1 MASTIYGDI
10 TPRTAAYAVDKMLE
24 RAQPMLNMAKF
35 AVVTSVPKGRTKV
48 VKWRRYA
55 RLAPTTSALSEGVTP
70 TINNLT
76 STDVTATLAQYG
88 QVVGLSDFI
97 MDTHE
102 DPVLGEFSSSMG
114 ETAGQTLEAIIY
126 SIIKAGSQV
135 QFSNTS
141 LRTTVNTAI
150 NSTTVRKAIRQLKQQ
165 DTKMLTS
172 MLNASDGVGT
182 SPIPPSYVCFCHPNI
197 EMDLQNTSNFASGF
211 TRVQQYGTFKPISDA
226 EIGSFE
232 NIRFVGST
240 LYTPFANAATGT
252 TLNAMLSTGGTY
264 ADVYAS
270 IVVGKDAYATVNL
283 AGSGNGLTP
292 VVVNPKPSDS
302 DPLGQRGY
310 VGFKMYATAAI
321 LNDAWMTRIEHAVT
335 A

>member
-1 MASTIYGDI
+1 MASTVYGDI

-24 RAQPMLNMAKF
+24 RAQPMLNMARF
-35 AVVTSVPKGRTKV
+35 AVVTSVPKGKTKV
-48 VKWRRYA
+48 VKWRRYS
-55 RLAPTTSALSEGVTP
+55 RLAASTSALSEGVTP

-76 STDVTATLAQYG
+76 STDVTATLSQYG
-88 QVVGLSDFI
+88 QVVGLSDQI

-102 DPVLGEFSSSMG
+102 DPVLSEFSASMG

-135 QFSNTS
+135 QFSNTA
-141 LRTTVNTAI
+141 LRTTVNTAMT
-150 NSTTVRKAIRQLKQQ
+150 SVTARKAIRQLKQQ
-165 DTKMLTS
+165 DARPLTS
-172 MLNASDGVGT
+172 MLNATDGVGT
-182 SPIPPSYVCFCHPNI
+182 TPIPPSYVCFCHPNL

-211 TRVQQYGTFKPISDA
+211 TRVQAYGTFKPISDA

-252 TLNAMLSTGGTY
+252 TLNAMLSTGGTF

-283 AGSGNGLTP
+283 ASSGNGLTP

-321 LNDAWMTRIEHAVT
+321 LNDAWMTRIEHAIT

>member
-1 MASTIYGDI
+1 MSSTVYGDI

-24 RAQPMLNMAKF
+24 RAQPMLNMARF

-55 RLAPTTSALSEGVTP
+55 RLAPTTTALREGVTP
-70 TINNLT
+70 TINSLT

-88 QVVGLSDFI
+88 QVVGLSDTI

-102 DPVLGEFSSSMG
+102 DPVLNEFSQSMG

-126 SIIKAGSQV
+126 SIIKAGTSITY
-135 QFSNTS
+135 SNGSTRAALNNVLS
-141 LRTTVNTAI
+141 STVARRSIRT
-150 NSTTVRKAIRQLKQQ
+150 LKQQ
-165 DTKMLTS
+165 DARPLTS
-172 MLNASDGVGT
+172 MLNATDGVGT
-182 SPIPPSYVCFCHPNI
+182 SPIPPSYICFCHPNV
-197 EMDLQNTSNFASGF
+197 EMDLQNTTNFASGY
-211 TRVQQYGTFKPISDA
+211 TRVQAYGTFKPMSDA

-232 NIRFVGST
+232 NIRFVSST
-240 LYTPFANAATGT
+240 LYSPFANAATSGT
-252 TLNAMLSTGGTY
+252 LGTNLSTGGTY
-264 ADVYAS
+264 SDVYAS
-270 IVVGKDAYATVNL
+270 IVVGKEAYATVNL
-283 AGSGNGLTP
+283 AGSGNGLSP

-321 LNDAWMTRIEHAVT
+321 LNDAWMNRIEHTVT

>member
-1 MASTIYGDI
+1 MAATVYGDI

-24 RAQPMLNMAKF
+24 RAQPNLNMARF
-35 AVVTSVPKGRTKV
+35 AVVTSVPKGKTKV
-48 VKWRRYA
+48 VKWRRYG
-55 RLAPTTSALSEGVTP
+55 RLAATTTALTEGVTP

-88 QVVGLSDFI
+88 QVVGLTDFI
-97 MDTHE
+97 LDTHE
-102 DPVLGEFSSSMG
+102 DPVLNEFSMSMG

-126 SIIKAGSQV
+126 SIIKAGTQV
-135 QFSNTS
+135 QYSNGSARNTIATS
-141 LRTTVNTAI
+141 I
-150 NSTTVRKAIRQLKQQ
+150 NSGVARKAIRQLKQQ
-165 DTKMLTS
+165 DTRPLSS
-172 MLNASDGVGT
+172 MINATDGVGT
-182 SPIPPSYVCFCHPNI
+182 VPIPPSYICFCHPNI
-197 EMDLQNTSNFASGF
+197 EMDLQNTTNFASGF

-232 NIRFVGST
+232 NIRFIGST
-240 LYTPFANAATGT
+240 LYTPLAASGALIGATGLLGT
-252 TLNAMLSTGGTY
+252 TNV
-264 ADVYAS
+264 DVYQS

-283 AGSGNGLTP
+283 ASSGNGLTP
-292 VVVNPKPSDS
+292 VVVNPRPSDS

-321 LNDAWMTRIEHAVT
+321 LNDAWMTRMEHGVT

>member
-1 MASTIYGDI
+1 MASTVYGDI

-24 RAQPMLNMAKF
+24 RAQPNLNMARF

-55 RLAPTTSALSEGVTP
+55 RLAPTTAALTEGVTP

-76 STDVTATLAQYG
+76 ATDVTATLSQYG
-88 QVVGLSDFI
+88 QVVGLSDQI

-102 DPVLGEFSSSMG
+102 DPILNEFAMSMG

-126 SIIKAGSQV
+126 SVIKAGSNV
-135 QFSNTS
+135 LYSNGST
-141 LRTTVNTAI
+141 RAAVNTPI
-150 NSTTVRKAIRQLKQQ
+150 NSTVARRAIRQLKQQ
-165 DTKMLTS
+165 DAKPLS
-172 MLNASDGVGT
+172 QMLNASDGVGT
-182 SPIPPSYVCFCHPNI
+182 VPIPPSYICFCHPNV
-197 EMDLQNTSNFASGF
+197 EMDLQTVANFASGY
-211 TRVQQYGTFKPISDA
+211 TRVQQYGTFKPVSDA

-232 NIRFVGST
+232 NIRFIGST
-240 LYTPFANAATGT
+240 LYGALPNASSAA
-252 TLNAMLSTGGTY
+252 LNAMLSTGGTLP
-264 ADVYAS
+264 DVYQS
-270 IVVGKDAYATVNL
+270 IIVGKDAYATVNL
-283 AGSGNGLTP
+283 AASGNGLSP

-310 VGFKMYATAAI
+310 VGFKMYATSAI
-321 LNDAWMTRIEHAVT
+321 LNDAYMTRIEHAVT

>member
-1 MASTIYGDI
+1 MASTVYGDI
-10 TPRTAAYAVDKMLE
+10 TPRTAAYPVDKMLE
-24 RAQPMLNMAKF
+24 HAQPMLNMARF
-35 AVVTSVPKGRTKV
+35 AVVTSVPKGKTKV
-48 VKWRRYA
+48 VKWRRYS
-55 RLAPTTSALSEGVTP
+55 RLAATTTALSEGVTP

-76 STDVTATLAQYG
+76 STDVTATLSQYG
-88 QVVGLSDFI
+88 QVVGLSDQI
-97 MDTHE
+97 MDTYE
-102 DPVLGEFSSSMG
+102 DPVLNEFSMSMG

-135 QFSNTS
+135 VYSTGS
-141 LRTTVNTAI
+141 ARTAVNAAISSTVA
-150 NSTTVRKAIRQLKQQ
+150 RKAIRQLKQQ
-165 DTKMLTS
+165 DARPLTS
-172 MLNASDGVGT
+172 MLNATDGVGT
-182 SPIPPSYVCFCHPNI
+182 VPIPPSYICFCHPNI

-211 TRVQQYGTFKPISDA
+211 TRGQQYGTFKPISDA

-232 NIRFVGST
+232 NIRFVAST

-252 TLNAMLSTGGTY
+252 TLNSMLSTGGTY
-264 ADVYAS
+264 ADVYPS
-270 IVVGKDAYATVNL
+270 ILVGKDAYSTVNL
-283 AGSGNGLTP
+283 AGTGNGLTP

-321 LNDAWMTRIEHAVT
+321 LNDAWITRIEHAIT